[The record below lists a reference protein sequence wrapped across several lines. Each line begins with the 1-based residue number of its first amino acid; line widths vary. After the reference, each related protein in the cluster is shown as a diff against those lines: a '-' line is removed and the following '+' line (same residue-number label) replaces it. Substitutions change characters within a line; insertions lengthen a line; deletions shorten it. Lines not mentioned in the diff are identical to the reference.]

1 MGAPGSRPSSK
12 VSLTNALAIGVL
24 TWADIRG
31 KLYEESLMRLLLTSD
46 KSISFHG
53 PADITKETTD
63 AIVNA
68 ANSSLLGGGGVDGAI
83 HRAGGPSIVAE
94 CEIIVAKIGRLA
106 PGKAVITNAG
116 RLLAKFVIHTVG
128 PIYHNGKS
136 GEPETLAS
144 SHRESILL
152 ADDHALQSLSFPA
165 ISTGAYGYPIAE
177 AAQIAVST
185 TANSLATII
194 HLKHIRFILFD
205 AATLRAYESAAQKLQ
220 ESRFPCTI
228 ED

>member
-1 MGAPGSRPSSK
+1 
-12 VSLTNALAIGVL
+12 
-24 TWADIRG
+24 
-31 KLYEESLMRLLLTSD
+31 MRILLTSA
-46 KSISFHG
+46 KTISLHG
-53 PADITKETTD
+53 PADITKETSD

-94 CEIIVAKIGRLA
+94 CKTIVAKIGHLA

-116 RLLAKFVIHTVG
+116 RLPAKFVIHTVG
-128 PIYHNGKS
+128 PVYRNGKS

-177 AAQIAVST
+177 AAQIAIST
-185 TANSLATII
+185 AAEFLVATI
-194 HLKHIRFILFD
+194 HLKAIRFILFD
-205 AATLRAYESAAQKLQ
+205 AATLRAYETAAHELHN
-220 ESRFPCTI
+220 SSFPCKI
-228 ED
+228 EE

>member
-1 MGAPGSRPSSK
+1 
-12 VSLTNALAIGVL
+12 
-24 TWADIRG
+24 
-31 KLYEESLMRLLLTSD
+31 MRLLLTSA
-46 KSISFHG
+46 KTLSFHG

-83 HRAGGPSIVAE
+83 HRAGGPSILAE
-94 CEIIVAKIGRLA
+94 CKTIVAKIGHLA
-106 PGKAVITNAG
+106 PGKAVITNSG
-116 RLLAKFVIHTVG
+116 RLPAKFIIHTVG
-128 PIYHNGKS
+128 PIYRDGKR
-136 GEPETLAS
+136 GEAETLAS

-165 ISTGAYGYPIAE
+165 IATGAYGYPIAE

-185 TANSLATII
+185 AAESLATTT
-194 HLKHIRFILFD
+194 HLKAIRFVLFD
-205 AATLRAYESAAQKLQ
+205 AATLCAYQNAAQKLHN
-220 ESRFPCTI
+220 SGFPCTI

>member
-1 MGAPGSRPSSK
+1 
-12 VSLTNALAIGVL
+12 
-24 TWADIRG
+24 
-31 KLYEESLMRLLLTSD
+31 MRVLLTPD

-83 HRAGGPSIVAE
+83 HRAGGPSILAE
-94 CEIIVAKIGRLA
+94 CKTIVAKIGHLA
-106 PGKAVITNAG
+106 PGKAVITNSG
-116 RLLAKFVIHTVG
+116 RLPAKFIIHTVG
-128 PIYHNGKS
+128 PIYRNGKS

-152 ADDHALQSLSFPA
+152 ADDHALHSLSFPA
-165 ISTGAYGYPIAE
+165 ISTGAYGYPTAE

-185 TANSLATII
+185 AAGALATTT

-205 AATLRAYESAAQKLQ
+205 TATLRAYETAAQKLHN
-220 ESRFPCTI
+220 SNFPCTI